1 MSKGSIPSYIVDR
14 IFSFY
19 WKTQLTFIT
28 KTFLEEHAAQKQKG
42 GKVSKLAFQKLVD
55 ALYEGVIEIVDG
67 KGKNREMIG
76 SPKNI
81 GIKYSS

>member
-28 KTFLEEHAAQKQKG
+28 KTFLEEHVVQKQKG
-42 GKVSKLAFQKLVD
+42 GKVSKLAF
-55 ALYEGVIEIVDG
+55 
-67 KGKNREMIG
+67 
-76 SPKNI
+76 
-81 GIKYSS
+81 